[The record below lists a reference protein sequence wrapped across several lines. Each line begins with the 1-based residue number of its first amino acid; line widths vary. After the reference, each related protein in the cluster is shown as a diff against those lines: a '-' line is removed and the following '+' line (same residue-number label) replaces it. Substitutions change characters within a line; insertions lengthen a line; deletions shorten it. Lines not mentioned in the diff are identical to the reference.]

1 MLGSKKKE
9 GPFAAGGHTLFDR
22 ALEIEGNIKFG
33 GTLDI
38 EGKVTGSIFA
48 EDGTDAMIRIQE
60 HGEVFG
66 EISAPKVIIN
76 GKVHGDVFST
86 KHLEL
91 AARAVVNG
99 NVNYKVIE
107 MVKGAEVNGNLVHI
121 EEPELKKAKLDP
133 SLNGNAKG
141 SHANGNGAANVK

>member
-9 GPFAAGGHTLFDR
+9 GVFAAGGHTLFDR

-33 GTLDI
+33 GVLDI
-38 EGKVTGSIFA
+38 QGKVTGSICA
-48 EDGTDAMIRIQE
+48 EDDADATIRIQE

-66 EISAPKVIIN
+66 EVSAPEVIIN
-76 GKVHGDVFST
+76 GKVHGDVFSS
-86 KHLEL
+86 KLLQL
-91 AARAVVNG
+91 ASQAVVNG

-121 EEPELKKAKLDP
+121 EDAEVKDFKKAQSEQQSANSHP
-133 SLNGNAKG
+133 VSAAK
-141 SHANGNGAANVK
+141 AVKG